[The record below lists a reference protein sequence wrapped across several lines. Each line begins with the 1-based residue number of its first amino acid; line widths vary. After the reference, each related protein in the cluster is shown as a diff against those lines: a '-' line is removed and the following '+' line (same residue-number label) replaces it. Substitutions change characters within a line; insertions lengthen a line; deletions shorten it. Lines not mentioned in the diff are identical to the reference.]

1 MKGEEVHGMS
11 CGQRLGM
18 RTDRKLVLFNIGGIS
33 DDAQCIA
40 GAWDAHVQLWQLRGS
55 ACDRLVVGLN
65 TDRSVRALKGAP
77 RPIIPEQERARVPAA
92 LGCVDAIVLF
102 DEDTPLNLIKSLR
115 PEILAKGG
123 DYAESQVVGAEEVK
137 AWNGRVSLMPFVP
150 VWSSTEIIKKIEA
163 SKPAR

>member
-1 MKGEEVHGMS
+1 MKVEEVHGRS

-40 GAWDAHVQLWQLRGS
+40 GAWDADIQLWQLRGS

-77 RPIIPEQERARVPAA
+77 RPIIPEQERARVLGA
-92 LGCVDAIVLF
+92 LECVDAIVLF
-102 DEDTPLNLIKSLR
+102 DEDTPLNLIKLLR
-115 PEILAKGG
+115 PGVLVKESNYSEDQVAGTAQVKSWGG
-123 DYAESQVVGAEEVK
+123 
-137 AWNGRVSLMPFVP
+137 RLLLLPIVP
-150 VWSSTEIIKKIEA
+150 GWSSTEIIKKIEA